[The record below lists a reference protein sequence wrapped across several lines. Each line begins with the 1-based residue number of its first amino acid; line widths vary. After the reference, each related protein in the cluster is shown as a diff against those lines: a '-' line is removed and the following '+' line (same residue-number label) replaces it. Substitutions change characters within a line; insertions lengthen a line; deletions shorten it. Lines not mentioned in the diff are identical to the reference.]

1 MTEHCQTATLFAASE
16 SMNRLAQWDEEF
28 ARALQEKCPRSERN
42 LAGVFLSVIPE
53 RLVWNEFLTTAQA
66 HAKFWA
72 IHPDIFPNALLL
84 LYAGLAFY
92 EYDDNVFWPG
102 FSRCLRLPPLPGNQ
116 QHVWN
121 SAFEKAM
128 LRGGFR
134 FFDQNYVGSAV
145 YLVGIPL
152 SMWEGFLT
160 ICGWALWK
168 TDWASL
174 SDQEWQE
181 TMQRRLGGHKRLIRF
196 LTDNRKPTASDFI
209 REMLDARKILTED
222 NTVKIS
228 SLARASILRR
238 EYFEEVPE
246 TADFLRPQ
254 DPDSLLDDKPRLLW
268 REKRVGVHLPPVSDS
283 TGEWECLGQRA
294 AGSVV
299 AGEMPLNGKAF
310 VSGLCVKL
318 QSGEHSCSVEMTG
331 LHPYGLFDE
340 QRQRFANLK
349 RNRLPTAAYRLI
361 SKEHIYIDAKAKDW
375 TVEENE
381 VVELEDAT
389 QCFVTY
395 LWPVSE
401 RPQLVING
409 CQPLRFGRV
418 ERVNLR
424 IYSGSEN
431 SHVLRFGWRD
441 EHLVAERLPY
451 LVLEIPF
458 GFLGDDEEK
467 IQSYGIYVDGQ
478 PAGGSWGF
486 LHRYPNR
493 EPDWEYYEWQWEKPI
508 VSEGEFEL
516 TVRSQQFGELLFGKR
531 RSQKV
536 RIVHPT
542 DDNMWPDPSQLGKFW
557 IWTLLAQI
565 QHEPNWEE
573 FWIARMAVSYLQHV
587 TINQNDWKK
596 LDDHGYVKLRR
607 QFMIL
612 KSAIKF
618 ELSEGAECVAHFA
631 GLPDRLYSLVQ
642 KVKPVKPIKV
652 VEERGL
658 PPCLEIV
665 WPAHQRQFIRSVCPQ
680 ARITVVDK
688 LWNR

>member
-1 MTEHCQTATLFAASE
+1 MKS
-16 SMNRLAQWDEEF
+16 LAQWDREF
-28 ARALQEKCPRSERN
+28 ASALQEKCPQAERTR
-42 LAGVFLSVIPE
+42 AGVFLAVVPN
-53 RLVWNEFLTTAQA
+53 RQVWNEFLASAQA
-66 HAKFWA
+66 EAKFWA
-72 IHPDIFPNALLL
+72 NRPEVFPHALLL

-102 FSRCLRLPPLPGNQ
+102 FSRCLRLPPLPGSQ

-121 SAFEKAM
+121 SAFEKAV
-128 LRGGFR
+128 LRGEFR

-160 ICGWALWK
+160 ICQWALWK

-174 SDQEWQE
+174 SDQDWQD

-196 LTDNRKPTASDFI
+196 LTDNRKPTATEFI

-222 NTVKIS
+222 NTAKIS
-228 SLARASILRR
+228 TIAQASILRR

-268 REKRVGVHLPPVSDS
+268 REKRVGVHLPPVSDG
-283 TGEWECLGQRA
+283 TGEWECFGQRA
-294 AGSVV
+294 DAAAV

-310 VSGLCVKL
+310 TSALCVKL
-318 QSGEHSCSVEMTG
+318 QSGEQSCSVEMSG

-349 RNRLPTAAYRLI
+349 RSRLPTAAYRLI
-361 SKEHIYIDAKAKDW
+361 SKDQIYIDAKEKDW
-375 TVEENE
+375 TAEQNE
-381 VVELEDAT
+381 MVELEDAT
-389 QCFVTY
+389 KCFVTY
-395 LWPVSE
+395 LWPVSD

-409 CQPLRFGRV
+409 CQTLRFGRV

-441 EHLVAERLPY
+441 ENLIVERLPH
-451 LVLEIPF
+451 LVLEIPC
-458 GFLGDDEEK
+458 GFLSDEDVSDEEMRAEFA
-467 IQSYGIYVDGQ
+467 VLLDGQ
-478 PAGGSWGF
+478 AASGRWVWF
-486 LHRYPNR
+486 QNYPENSP
-493 EPDWEYYEWQWEKPI
+493 EWDYYEWRWDKAQVPQRNYEVK
-508 VSEGEFEL
+508 
-516 TVRSQQFGELLFGKR
+516 VRSKKVGDLPFGLR
-531 RSQKV
+531 PSQRV
-536 RIVHPT
+536 TIASPT
-542 DDNMWPDPSQLGKFW
+542 DDALWPRPSQLGKFW

-565 QHEPNWEE
+565 QDEPTWEE
-573 FWIARMAVSYLQHV
+573 FWIARQAIAGFQDLK
-587 TINQNDWKK
+587 INQNDWKK
-596 LDDHGYVKLRR
+596 LEECGYVKLRR
-607 QFMIL
+607 QFAIE
-612 KSAIKF
+612 KSALEFKPGGGMESIA
-618 ELSEGAECVAHFA
+618 LFA
-631 GLPDRLYSLVQ
+631 GLPNRLYSLVQ
-642 KVKPVKPIKV
+642 KVKPLKPIEV

-658 PPCLEIV
+658 PACLKIV

-680 ARITVVDK
+680 AEITVVDK